1 MKRPIDMN
9 LEAQLEL
16 RLSLRE
22 LARGG
27 VSHDVAAHARRPVLI
42 VPPTQGA
49 S

>member
-1 MKRPIDMN
+1 VKRPINMN

-16 RLSLRE
+16 RLSPRE
-22 LARGG
+22 LARD
-27 VSHDVAAHARRPVLI
+27 SEPHDLAAHARRPVLI